1 MSSKKGNVFTIEA
14 LLGALLFIVFISAIS
29 LASGNG
35 KWIGADDS
43 IADDTLIVLNKLGTL
58 QTLNST
64 LIGEEISRILGNND
78 TFRIEINT
86 YNYINGAFEDIG
98 NMSIGSPLPGSKN
111 IRTSETRFFSISNE
125 TISNHSIARVYLWN

>member
-64 LIGEEISRILGNND
+64 LI
-78 TFRIEINT
+78 
-86 YNYINGAFEDIG
+86 
-98 NMSIGSPLPGSKN
+98 
-111 IRTSETRFFSISNE
+111 
-125 TISNHSIARVYLWN
+125 